1 MMNSEQDKDAAIR
14 TYTGNP
20 KFRDLLKKILGGSD
34 TRKRVDNFLDTQDQ
48 MMAQNFNNP
57 AGLPQDLYEA
67 TMRQYGRKE
76 FGDYT
81 TDDMKLIIE
90 AQKNKGLVW
99 QMFSKQYRERYK
111 DALKLQRWP
120 LVDTAKMEKEKK
132 EKARQARLRR
142 LYGLKDDEQL
152 KT

>member
-1 MMNSEQDKDAAIR
+1 MMNSQQQDEDERRAIEA
-14 TYTGNP
+14 YSGDS
-20 KFRDLLKKILGGSD
+20 KFQNLLKNILNKGTG
-34 TRKRVDNFLDTQDQ
+34 KKVENFLNNQQ

-90 AQKNKGLVW
+90 AQKNKGLV
-99 QMFSKQYRERYK
+99 
-111 DALKLQRWP
+111 
-120 LVDTAKMEKEKK
+120 
-132 EKARQARLRR
+132 
-142 LYGLKDDEQL
+142 
-152 KT
+152 

>member
-1 MMNSEQDKDAAIR
+1 MLHSGGSTILVYLKISRECFVLLLIMMNSEQDKDAAIR

-34 TRKRVDNFLDTQDQ
+34 TRKRVDNFLDTQNL

-81 TDDMKLIIE
+81 TNDMKLIIE
-90 AQKNKGLVW
+90 AQKNKGLV
-99 QMFSKQYRERYK
+99 
-111 DALKLQRWP
+111 
-120 LVDTAKMEKEKK
+120 
-132 EKARQARLRR
+132 
-142 LYGLKDDEQL
+142 
-152 KT
+152 

>member
-1 MMNSEQDKDAAIR
+1 MNSQQQDEDERRAIEA
-14 TYTGNP
+14 YSGDS
-20 KFRDLLKKILGGSD
+20 KFQNLLKNILNKGTG
-34 TRKRVDNFLDTQDQ
+34 KKVENFLINQQ

-90 AQKNKGLVW
+90 AQKKKGLV
-99 QMFSKQYRERYK
+99 
-111 DALKLQRWP
+111 
-120 LVDTAKMEKEKK
+120 
-132 EKARQARLRR
+132 
-142 LYGLKDDEQL
+142 
-152 KT
+152 

>member
-1 MMNSEQDKDAAIR
+1 MLHNGGSTILVYLKISRECFVLLLIMMNSEQDKDAAIR

-90 AQKNKGLVW
+90 AQKNKGLV
-99 QMFSKQYRERYK
+99 
-111 DALKLQRWP
+111 
-120 LVDTAKMEKEKK
+120 
-132 EKARQARLRR
+132 
-142 LYGLKDDEQL
+142 
-152 KT
+152 

>member
-1 MMNSEQDKDAAIR
+1 MLHSGGSTILVYLKISRECFVLLLIMMNSEQDKDAAIR

-20 KFRDLLKKILGGSD
+20 KFRDLLKRILGGSD

-90 AQKNKGLVW
+90 AQKNKGLV
-99 QMFSKQYRERYK
+99 
-111 DALKLQRWP
+111 
-120 LVDTAKMEKEKK
+120 
-132 EKARQARLRR
+132 
-142 LYGLKDDEQL
+142 
-152 KT
+152 

>member
-1 MMNSEQDKDAAIR
+1 MNSQQQDEDERRAIEA
-14 TYTGNP
+14 YSGDS
-20 KFRDLLKKILGGSD
+20 KFQNLLKNILNRGTG
-34 TRKRVDNFLDTQDQ
+34 KKVENFLNNQQ

-90 AQKNKGLVW
+90 AQKNKGLV
-99 QMFSKQYRERYK
+99 
-111 DALKLQRWP
+111 
-120 LVDTAKMEKEKK
+120 
-132 EKARQARLRR
+132 
-142 LYGLKDDEQL
+142 
-152 KT
+152 

>member
-1 MMNSEQDKDAAIR
+1 MTIECFVLLLIMMNSTNDKSRDVQD
-14 TYTGNP
+14 
-20 KFRDLLKKILGGSD
+20 FLKKIKESGEEDKFKDILNKMPV
-34 TRKRVDNFLDTQDQ
+34 TKKVENFLNNQQ

-90 AQKNKGLVW
+90 AQKNKGLV
-99 QMFSKQYRERYK
+99 
-111 DALKLQRWP
+111 
-120 LVDTAKMEKEKK
+120 
-132 EKARQARLRR
+132 
-142 LYGLKDDEQL
+142 
-152 KT
+152 

>member
-1 MMNSEQDKDAAIR
+1 MNSQQQDEDERRAIEA
-14 TYTGNP
+14 YSGDS
-20 KFRDLLKKILGGSD
+20 KFQNLLKNILNKGTG
-34 TRKRVDNFLDTQDQ
+34 KKVENFLNNQQ

-90 AQKNKGLVW
+90 AQKNKGLV
-99 QMFSKQYRERYK
+99 
-111 DALKLQRWP
+111 
-120 LVDTAKMEKEKK
+120 
-132 EKARQARLRR
+132 
-142 LYGLKDDEQL
+142 
-152 KT
+152 

>member
-1 MMNSEQDKDAAIR
+1 MTIECFVLLLIMMNSTNDKSRDIQD
-14 TYTGNP
+14 
-20 KFRDLLKKILGGSD
+20 FLKKIKESGEEDKFKDILNKMPV
-34 TRKRVDNFLDTQDQ
+34 TKKVENFLNNQQ

-90 AQKNKGLVW
+90 AQKNKGLV
-99 QMFSKQYRERYK
+99 
-111 DALKLQRWP
+111 
-120 LVDTAKMEKEKK
+120 
-132 EKARQARLRR
+132 
-142 LYGLKDDEQL
+142 
-152 KT
+152 

>member
-1 MMNSEQDKDAAIR
+1 MLHSGGSTILVYLKISRECFVLLLIMMNSEQDKDAAIR

-48 MMAQNFNNP
+48 MMTQNFNNP

-90 AQKNKGLVW
+90 AQKNKGLV
-99 QMFSKQYRERYK
+99 
-111 DALKLQRWP
+111 
-120 LVDTAKMEKEKK
+120 
-132 EKARQARLRR
+132 
-142 LYGLKDDEQL
+142 
-152 KT
+152 

>member
-1 MMNSEQDKDAAIR
+1 MNSQQQNEDERRAIEA
-14 TYTGNP
+14 YSGDS
-20 KFRDLLKKILGGSD
+20 KFQNLLKNILNKGTG
-34 TRKRVDNFLDTQDQ
+34 KKVENFLNNQQ

-90 AQKNKGLVW
+90 AQKNKGLV
-99 QMFSKQYRERYK
+99 
-111 DALKLQRWP
+111 
-120 LVDTAKMEKEKK
+120 
-132 EKARQARLRR
+132 
-142 LYGLKDDEQL
+142 
-152 KT
+152 

>member
-1 MMNSEQDKDAAIR
+1 MNSQQQNEDERRAIEA
-14 TYTGNP
+14 YSGDS
-20 KFRDLLKKILGGSD
+20 KFQNLLKNILNKGTG
-34 TRKRVDNFLDTQDQ
+34 KKVENFLNNQQ

-90 AQKNKGLVW
+90 AQKNIIYILFIW
-99 QMFSKQYRERYK
+99 
-111 DALKLQRWP
+111 L
-120 LVDTAKMEKEKK
+120 
-132 EKARQARLRR
+132 
-142 LYGLKDDEQL
+142 
-152 KT
+152 

>member
-1 MMNSEQDKDAAIR
+1 MTIECFVLLLIMMNSQQQDEDERRAIEA
-14 TYTGNP
+14 YSGDS
-20 KFRDLLKKILGGSD
+20 KFQNLLKNILNKGTG
-34 TRKRVDNFLDTQDQ
+34 KKVENFLNNQQ

-90 AQKNKGLVW
+90 AQKNKGLV
-99 QMFSKQYRERYK
+99 
-111 DALKLQRWP
+111 
-120 LVDTAKMEKEKK
+120 
-132 EKARQARLRR
+132 
-142 LYGLKDDEQL
+142 
-152 KT
+152 

>member
-1 MMNSEQDKDAAIR
+1 MTIECFVLLLIMMNSTNDKSRDVQD
-14 TYTGNP
+14 
-20 KFRDLLKKILGGSD
+20 FLKKIKESGEEDKFKDMLN
-34 TRKRVDNFLDTQDQ
+34 KVPVAQKVENFLNNQQ

-90 AQKNKGLVW
+90 AQKNKGLV
-99 QMFSKQYRERYK
+99 
-111 DALKLQRWP
+111 
-120 LVDTAKMEKEKK
+120 
-132 EKARQARLRR
+132 
-142 LYGLKDDEQL
+142 
-152 KT
+152 

>member
-1 MMNSEQDKDAAIR
+1 MNSTNDKSRDVQD
-14 TYTGNP
+14 
-20 KFRDLLKKILGGSD
+20 FLKKIKESGEEDKFKDMLN
-34 TRKRVDNFLDTQDQ
+34 KVPVAQKVENFLNNQQ

-90 AQKNKGLVW
+90 AQKNKGLV
-99 QMFSKQYRERYK
+99 
-111 DALKLQRWP
+111 
-120 LVDTAKMEKEKK
+120 
-132 EKARQARLRR
+132 
-142 LYGLKDDEQL
+142 
-152 KT
+152 

>member
-1 MMNSEQDKDAAIR
+1 MTIECFVLLLIMMNSQQQDEDERRAIEA
-14 TYTGNP
+14 YSGDS
-20 KFRDLLKKILGGSD
+20 KFQNLLKNILNKGTG
-34 TRKRVDNFLDTQDQ
+34 KKVENFLINQQ

-90 AQKNKGLVW
+90 AQKKKGLV
-99 QMFSKQYRERYK
+99 
-111 DALKLQRWP
+111 
-120 LVDTAKMEKEKK
+120 
-132 EKARQARLRR
+132 
-142 LYGLKDDEQL
+142 
-152 KT
+152 